1 MSLKARLRISI
12 VTLVTLLVLAQCVV
26 SLRIAAEANF
36 RDALDRAQG
45 IASQVRHLVLQRV
58 NEQAA
63 VTLPPPATIE
73 ASKVLWQRLVER
85 DPALP
90 SLLEKTMATS
100 GAVVEILVCDEAGRI
115 LASSSPSRTRL
126 TFQSLPDFNEWKLRP
141 VWDRLLEVLTE
152 SKDYAIVVPLGVPQ
166 LSLPI
171 LTIRVV
177 VSSVLIRNSIMPQVR
192 SLAAVSVFSLLASV
206 LLAYLFSN
214 VVFRSLARLSQRI
227 EKIAAGGTSSEKDSL
242 AREGKEFAEMQ
253 SKLDVLS
260 QQFQGARDDVQQLR
274 NNVEVMLDRLDDA
287 VLLFDHEL
295 KLIRASRAAEQ
306 LLTLS
311 REQMAGRRLE
321 ELFPVSTP
329 AGALVREAVDS
340 RRAFHDAAVTLH
352 RPPAGPVHVLLNVE
366 LLEGFPE
373 PGRFG
378 LLLTL
383 RDAETRRQIRSQ
395 LDISTRLAAIS
406 RLTGGVAHEI
416 KNPLNAMALHLE
428 ILKSKL
434 TSYDEVQN
442 EVEVIGGE
450 IARLDR
456 VVKTFLDFTR
466 PVEIKLQD
474 VDLVEL
480 ARQVATLVWPEAE
493 QARVAIELESQ
504 ESAAMIRGDEDLL
517 KQALLNVVSNGI
529 EAMKN
534 GGRLNIQ
541 VKREGDGIVVA
552 VADQGPGIPE
562 ELHDKIFNLYFSTK
576 KRGSGIGLAM
586 TFRIIQLHNATIHFF
601 SNDAQGTTFQ
611 IRYPAADL
619 SRRATMIGTV
629 DAGTDL
635 T

>member
-1 MSLKARLRISI
+1 MSLKTRLRISI

-36 RDALDRAQG
+36 KDALDRADS
-45 IASQVRHLVLQRV
+45 IARQVHHLVLQRV
-58 NEQAA
+58 TEQAA
-63 VTLPPPATIE
+63 LASPPPATIQ
-73 ASKVLWQRLVER
+73 ASKVLWQQLVEK

-90 SLLEKTMATS
+90 SLLEKTLATS
-100 GAVVEILVCDEAGRI
+100 GAVVEILVCDETGRI
-115 LASSSPSRTRL
+115 LASSSPSRSRI
-126 TFQSLPDFNEWKLRP
+126 TFQSLPDFTEWQLRP
-141 VWDRLLEVLTE
+141 VWDRLIEVLRQ
-152 SKDYAIVVPLGVPQ
+152 SKDYAIVVPLGVPE
-166 LSLPI
+166 LPLPI
-171 LTIRVV
+171 LSIRVV
-177 VSSVLIRNSIMPQVR
+177 VSSVLIRNAIMPQVR
-192 SLAAVSVFSLLASV
+192 SLSAVSVLSLLTSV

-227 EKIAAGGTSSEKDSL
+227 ENIAAGGMSSGSDSL
-242 AREGKEFAEMQ
+242 AKEGKEFAEMQ

-274 NNVEVMLDRLDDA
+274 NNVEMMLDRLDEA
-287 VLLFDHEL
+287 VLLFDHHL
-295 KLIRASRAAEQ
+295 KLIRASRSAEQ
-306 LLTLS
+306 LLARR
-311 REQMAGRRLE
+311 REQMAGRSLE
-321 ELFPVSTP
+321 DLFPASSAVGT
-329 AGALVREAVDS
+329 LVHEAVE
-340 RRAFHDAAVTLH
+340 RRKAVHDATVTLD
-352 RPPAGPVHVLLNVE
+352 RASAGPVRVLVNVE

-383 RDAETRRQIRSQ
+383 RDAEMRRQIRSQ
-395 LDISTRLAAIS
+395 LDISTRLAAIN

-434 TSYDEVQN
+434 TPYDDVQN

-474 VDLVEL
+474 INMVEL
-480 ARQVATLVWPEAE
+480 ARQVAALVWPEAE
-493 QARVAIELESQ
+493 QARVSIELESPQ
-504 ESAAMIRGDEDLL
+504 PAAMIRGDADLL

-534 GGRLNIQ
+534 SGRLRIQ
-541 VKREGDGIVVA
+541 VKLEGEEVVVT
-552 VADQGPGIPE
+552 VADEGAGIPE
-562 ELHDKIFNLYFSTK
+562 ELRDKIFNLYFSTK

-586 TFRIIQLHNATIHFF
+586 TFRIVQLHNATIDFV
-601 SNDAQGTTFQ
+601 SSAGEGTTFHM
-611 IRYPAADL
+611 RYPAAEP
-619 SRRATMIGTV
+619 SRRGAAIETV
-629 DAGTDL
+629 DSGAGVK
-635 T
+635 